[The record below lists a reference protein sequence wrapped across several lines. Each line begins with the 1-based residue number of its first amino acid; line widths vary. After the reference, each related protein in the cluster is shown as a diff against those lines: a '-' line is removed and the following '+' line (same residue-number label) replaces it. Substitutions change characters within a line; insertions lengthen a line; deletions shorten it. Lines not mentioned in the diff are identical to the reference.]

1 MSSYSK
7 SSYYFK
13 LQKGQTTLKIRKKK
27 SQLQQRKKKMDALV
41 SDQEVTKEQGG
52 REHPEVSYGRHH
64 ELFITDVLQH
74 FLDII

>member
-1 MSSYSK
+1 
-7 SSYYFK
+7 
-13 LQKGQTTLKIRKKK
+13 
-27 SQLQQRKKKMDALV
+27 MDALV

-74 FLDII
+74 LVDII